1 MMEYIALVIG
11 GGLLYI
17 VISST
22 VAQAHERERQME
34 AGRWLRVARREARN
48 E

>member
-11 GGLLYI
+11 AGLLYI
-17 VISST
+17 VVSST
-22 VAQAHERERQME
+22 VRAAHERERQME
-34 AGRWLRVARREARN
+34 AGRWLRVMREDSD